1 MPLRPLR
8 VGFIGAGPRAR
19 VAHLPS
25 AARLQEAGE
34 VTLTAICDLDE
45 QRLAASADRYG
56 VRPDGR
62 YTDYQRMLR
71 EAHLDVVYA
80 TLQPTQVVSIVRD
93 VLDAGVHVFTEKP
106 PGVSAAGTQQ
116 LVDAAERSGRWA
128 MVGAQRRYTPAGIE
142 AQRQIAERGPLTMC
156 LATYHKDMVTNPNGR
171 LRPRQSTLID
181 DMIHVV
187 DLCRYVCGGAVDET
201 PEVHALQAQYG
212 GAEWPNCYN
221 AVVRF
226 ASGAQ
231 AVISGNRSSGGR
243 TLRVELHGVGIGC
256 YIDPFPDQLR
266 VLTNNGK
273 SDTTVTGAQLAGSD
287 DRLDYDG
294 TFAAHRHFIDC
305 IRENRQPLT
314 DVRDVIATMRLLE
327 QLESPFWLEP
337 EPAPESAR

>member
-1 MPLRPLR
+1 VTPFR
-8 VGFIGAGPRAR
+8 VGVIGAGTRAR

-25 AARLQEAGE
+25 IARLQEEGA
-34 VTLTAICDLDE
+34 VRLVAICDLDE
-45 QRLAASADRYG
+45 QRLATSADRYG
-56 VRPDGR
+56 VGPAGR
-62 YTDYQRMLR
+62 YTDYHSMLR
-71 EAHLDVVYA
+71 EAELDVVYA
-80 TLQPTQVVSIVRD
+80 TLQPTQVLPIVRD
-93 VLDAGVHVFTEKP
+93 VLDAGVHAFTEKP
-106 PGVSAAGTQQ
+106 PGVSAAETQQ
-116 LVDAAERSGRWA
+116 LVNAAERSGRWA
-128 MVGAQRRYTPAGIE
+128 MVGAQRRYTPVGIE

-156 LATYHKDMVTNPNGR
+156 LATYHKDMVTNPAG
-171 LRPRQSTLID
+171 LQRPRQSTLID

-187 DLCRYVCGGAVDET
+187 DLCRYVCGGRVDET

-243 TLRVELHGVGIGC
+243 TLRVELHGIGIGC

-273 SDTTVTGAQLAGSD
+273 DDTTVSGAQLASSD
-287 DRLDYDG
+287 ERLDYDG
-294 TFAAHRHFIDC
+294 TFAAHRHFVEC
-305 IRENRQPLT
+305 LREHRQPLT

-327 QLESPFWLEP
+327 QLESPFWLEDA
-337 EPAPESAR
+337 PARAGN